1 MSRHTL
7 TPIERFKK
15 ALKNLDPN
23 CKGAIKVPGTGVMM
37 LSLNPDPPPPG
48 EREICKGAP
57 ISLFVFVMHGRPITD

>member
-23 CKGAIKVPGTGVMM
+23 CKGARYGGYDVK
-37 LSLNPDPPPPG
+37 S
-48 EREICKGAP
+48 E
-57 ISLFVFVMHGRPITD
+57 S